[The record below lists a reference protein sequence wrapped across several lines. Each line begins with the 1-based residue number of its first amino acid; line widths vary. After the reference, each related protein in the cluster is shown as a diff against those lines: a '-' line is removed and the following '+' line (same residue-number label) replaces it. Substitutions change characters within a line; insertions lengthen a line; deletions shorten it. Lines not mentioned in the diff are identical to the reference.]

1 MIHVREHK
9 LHFRGI
15 QVERIRPMSS
25 NGIVSPCRRPRHKT
39 KILPPVDLLIHC
51 GSNASSCNSVDAMCT
66 DTKSCSGAATDVDT
80 FCGDN
85 ANDTNDSDCNAD
97 NDNKDNNKDNNDNTD
112 MAVVCSESDQD
123 ACLSNNEISCQ
134 YDTPVQQ
141 SRLQIYGL
149 LDAVVARR
157 KNIRQAARTLR
168 KATSERLMLIPR
180 VVVQAI
186 DTSVTTDEFDAAT
199 QIVSCLVQGY
209 VKSSTGKGGNRKH
222 CLHTD
227 NGARGPLACTP
238 RATHGMFNVVCRN
251 MRTMGCK
258 MISVCVGEN
267 VTNQLTRFNNVEL
280 RALLLATVAHSI
292 AWQSCTLGHV
302 GSCVSGIVYWGTTVH
317 SCYWRETLFRTVET
331 CNIHNLSIKTCIAV
345 PCAKDFVV
353 FNNIDTQE
361 KYVSVFASV
370 LKWAMTV
377 FASVV
382 DLSPSRLRWLF
393 RSVLGVVGMRF
404 DALENAAAFSCAL
417 SAFFNCEGNIMPG
430 IKRGALDEVLDV
442 IDMIKSGVVRTT
454 FCCDNMIQAAYAD
467 AKSAFDFNGGA
478 AAMSSEHVP
487 IGSSRNLMELMG
499 HLATDKHVCVHH
511 RGIIATVDSFF
522 ASLSPLEPVVGS
534 RTRDRE
540 RRKGLSDRQ
549 CAVPFVVHRN
559 APAVDGNYADAERDV
574 RNLDKVQTSNL
585 YQSWQHLLQRNDE
598 HVGTVFLPSLL
609 TEQAEMVLD
618 AVVHLERYHRHGE
631 LFYSAAAFP
640 ATNAGDCV

>member
-1 MIHVREHK
+1 MSHVREHK

-25 NGIVSPCRRPRHKT
+25 NGIVSPCRRPRHKPT
-39 KILPPVDLLIHC
+39 ILPPVDLFIHC
-51 GSNASSCNSVDAMCT
+51 GDNAASCNSVNATCT
-66 DTKSCSGAATDVDT
+66 DTKSCSGAATNVDS
-80 FCGDN
+80 FCGNN
-85 ANDTNDSDCNAD
+85 ANDTNDSNIS
-97 NDNKDNNKDNNDNTD
+97 NDNTD
-112 MAVVCSESDQD
+112 MEVVCSKSDRD
-123 ACLSNNEISCQ
+123 ACLLNSGTGCQ
-134 YDTPVQQ
+134 HDNPCQQ
-141 SRLQIYGL
+141 SRHQIYEL

-168 KATSERLMLIPR
+168 KATSEGLMLIPR

-209 VKSSTGKGGNRKH
+209 VKSSMGKGGHRKH
-222 CLHTD
+222 CLHPD
-227 NGARGPLACTP
+227 NGSRGPLACTP

-258 MISVCVGEN
+258 MISLCVGEHA
-267 VTNQLTRFNNVEL
+267 TDQLTRFNNLEL

-317 SCYWRETLFRTVET
+317 SCYWRETLFKTVET
-331 CNIHNLSIKTCIAV
+331 CNLHVLSIRTCIAV

-353 FNNIDTQE
+353 FDNIDTQE
-361 KYVSVFASV
+361 MYVSVFGSV
-370 LKWAMTV
+370 LKWAIKV

-417 SAFFNCEGNIMPG
+417 SAFFDCGGNIMPG
-430 IKRGALDEVLDV
+430 IKRGALDKVLDV

-454 FCCDNMIQAAYAD
+454 FCCDNMVQAAYAD

-522 ASLSPLEPVVGS
+522 ASLSPLEPLVGS

-559 APAVDGNYADAERDV
+559 APAVDGNNAYVGCDV
-574 RNLDKVQTSNL
+574 RNLDNVQTSNL
-585 YQSWQHLLQRNDE
+585 FQSWQHLLQRNDE

-640 ATNAGDCV
+640 ATNAANCA